1 MANQQLHGTGGHGL
15 GGLSGGTDPFGHP
28 LPPVVDPPPMPPPID
43 PDELIQIEL
52 LNEAVLNSFAADTNP
67 CKPFEPN
74 RLRWNITMPVR
85 TFANAGVPIDVQ
97 LVEVVEGSTNP
108 GYADQL
114 PPVGSRPAAIRK
126 ATTWTLVLVAPK
138 TSRALGSVTID
149 VDMSGFQHFVADS
162 FLITKPVESRLSAGF
177 PPGGQITLRTPATVA
192 VHLEVLTVD
201 LALSVDGPAF
211 YNPDA
216 SVSVSW
222 TLFGHGQAWNDPPDG
237 DARIECDIS
246 TATTKV
252 DIGFGYTALSLGVAN
267 AVAAAVE
274 GVSDGY
280 LSQLVGP
287 LIAQDIVEL
296 LTYVMN
302 EHRPSGW
309 VFHHLDVV
317 PDGLTFWYCPRSVP
331 THGGSHQPPTMSLG

>member
-1 MANQQLHGTGGHGL
+1 
-15 GGLSGGTDPFGHP
+15 
-28 LPPVVDPPPMPPPID
+28 MPPPID
-43 PDELIQIEL
+43 PDEFIQIEL
-52 LNEAVLNSFAADTNP
+52 LNQAVLNSFAADTNP

-74 RLRWNITMPVR
+74 TLRWNITMPVR
-85 TFANAGVPIDVQ
+85 TFANAGVPIDVR
-97 LVEVVEGSTNP
+97 LVEAVEGSTNP

-114 PPVGSRPAAIRK
+114 PPVGSRPAAIRV

-138 TSRALGSVTID
+138 ASRALDSVTID
-149 VDMSGFQHFVADS
+149 VDMSGFQFFPLGS
-162 FLITKPVESRLSAGF
+162 LPITAPVKSRLSAGF

-192 VHLEVLTVD
+192 VHLEALTVD

-222 TLFGHGQAWNDPPDG
+222 TLFAHGQAWNDPPDA
-237 DARIECDIS
+237 DAQIKCDIS

-252 DIGFGYTALSLGVAN
+252 DIGIGDTASSLGVAN

-280 LSQLVGP
+280 LLQLVGP
-287 LIAQDIVEL
+287 LIAQDIVES
-296 LTYVMN
+296 LTVVMN
-302 EHRPSGW
+302 EHRPRGW
-309 VFHHLDVV
+309 VFHHLDVL
-317 PDGLTFWYCPRSVP
+317 PDGLTFWYCPKSVP
-331 THGGSHQPPTMSLG
+331 THGASHQPPPVNSG